1 MALSSYSLS
10 EVKKAVVAL
19 VVAGVAIAGYFVAFD
34 PGFQDAAILVTV
46 GVFNVIGVFAAKNH
60 TADDVSKA
68 VLALTASTIGL
79 VSFFVTV
86 NPNDT
91 QTILGIV
98 GALVNAGLVFYVPNQ
113 PSPSR
118 A

>member
-10 EVKKAVVAL
+10 EVQKAVVAL
-19 VVAGVAIAGYFVAFD
+19 VIAGVAIAGYFVAFD
-34 PGFQDAAILVTV
+34 PGFQDAAVLVTV

-68 VLALTASTIGL
+68 VLALAASSLGL
-79 VSFFVTV
+79 VAFFVTV

-98 GALVNAGLVFYVPNQ
+98 AAVVNAFGVWFVPN
-113 PSPSR
+113 SPST